1 MKIIHFNNPALPEI
15 LDENGIDLICNEN
28 MDITISDEDAERI
41 PDIIKKF
48 APYGVFDYCIDY
60 NVNTLEEFAEL
71 INSEDEWKQEFNEII
86 EQNGWVDETGEE
98 WGVCSNDT
106 ERIIYGEDG
115 QAVVISK

>member
-1 MKIIHFNNPALPEI
+1 MKIIYFNNPALPEI
-15 LDENGIDLICNEN
+15 LDENGIDLILDKN
-28 MDITISDEDAERI
+28 MNITISDEDAERI

-86 EQNGWVDETGEE
+86 EQNGWADETGTE
-98 WGVCSNDT
+98 WGICSDEN
-106 ERIIYGEDG
+106 ERIIFNEKGWAE
-115 QAVVISK
+115 VIDK